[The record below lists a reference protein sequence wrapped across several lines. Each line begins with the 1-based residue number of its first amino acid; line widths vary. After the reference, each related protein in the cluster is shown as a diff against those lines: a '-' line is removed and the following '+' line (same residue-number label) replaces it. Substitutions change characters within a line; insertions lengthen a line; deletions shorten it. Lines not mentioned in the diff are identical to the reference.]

1 MSDTN
6 KNSNKTNEK
15 LESLKNEV
23 AEELDIDLDAEDLT
37 SKEAGEV
44 GGEMVKRMVEEA
56 KSNN

>member
-23 AEELDIDLDAEDLT
+23 AEELYIDLDAEDLT